1 MWRHLARQHSVDS
14 SLVLESRETG
24 CEEEKDWETLR
35 LEAAAMET
43 QFLHQLESAKATLE
57 IALKSKRKGE
67 KRISELEKE
76 CRRLDHENRLLKE
89 ELKASKLRETS
100 KSEAVPQY
108 SSAST
113 CITEPDNFEQEE
125 HHTELATISH
135 QLTDLQDLSK
145 DQTQQVTNCLST
157 LRNTR
162 HDNALLLEAVCHIQ
176 ELLVSVHFQVPRL
189 PTIESLP
196 ECEDFEMYMAEE
208 GEYCRL
214 LDEIQ
219 DMTEGEVVVEES
231 LFHVADHM
239 DDSYLIA
246 QPMLS
251 YPAKQ
256 TKLPILTEN
265 RSVGTQTKG
274 HSNASTLERAYTRFL
289 SRGFPSV

>member
-1 MWRHLARQHSVDS
+1 MSRHLARQHSVDS
-14 SLVLESRETG
+14 SVLESRETG
-24 CEEEKDWETLR
+24 CDEERGWETLR

-76 CRRLDHENRLLKE
+76 CRRLDHENALLKE
-89 ELKASKLRETS
+89 ELKAMKLRETS
-100 KSEAVPQY
+100 KNEAVPQC

-125 HHTELATISH
+125 RQTELATISH
-135 QLTDLQDLSK
+135 QLTDLHDSSK
-145 DQTQQVTNCLST
+145 DQTRQVASCLTT
-157 LRNTR
+157 LRKTR
-162 HDNALLLEAVCHIQ
+162 HDNALLLDAVCHIQ
-176 ELLVSVHFQVPRL
+176 DLLVSVNFHAPRL

-219 DMTEGEVVVEES
+219 EMTDGEMVVEES

-246 QPMLS
+246 QPMTSSPVKLG
-251 YPAKQ
+251 
-256 TKLPILTEN
+256 KLPMLTES

-274 HSNASTLERAYTRFL
+274 KSGISTLQRAYTRFL
-289 SRGFPSV
+289 CRSFPSV